1 MKVIAFGV
9 REDEECYMEPVAKKL
24 GIEVEVHEEHL
35 SMGSVHLA
43 KGFDAVSIV
52 GVCQA
57 NREILKEL
65 SSYGI
70 HALSTRT
77 IGYNQI
83 DLQAANEY
91 GIKVANVAYSP
102 DSVADFTVMLMLAL
116 TRRFAHMLERSRCM
130 DYSLHGIQGKEMH
143 NLTIGIIGLGRIG
156 SCVAR
161 DLKGFGCKIQAYT
174 ESPREDQKDLVDFV
188 DFDTLIRTSDII
200 TLHMPL
206 TDSNRYM
213 INADVIQKMKHGVLI
228 INTSRG
234 EIIDTNALIE
244 GIESGIVGG
253 AGIDSFEGEQEVIH
267 IDHNYNVIKNR
278 DLLILKAYPN
288 VIVTPHAAFYTDQV
302 SYDMVHCSLESLKAL
317 VNNEECRYQVNKG

>member
-9 REDEECYMEPVAKKL
+9 REDEDIYMEPVAKKL
-24 GIEVEVHEEHL
+24 GLEVEVHPEHL
-35 SMGSVHLA
+35 SMDTVHLA

-57 NREILKEL
+57 NRAILKEL
-65 SSYGI
+65 ANYGI
-70 HALSTRT
+70 TALSTRT

-91 GIKVANVAYSP
+91 GIRVANVAYSP

-143 NLTIGIIGLGRIG
+143 NMTVGIIGLGRIG

-161 DLKGFGCKIQAYT
+161 DLKGFGCKILAYT
-174 ESPREDQKDLVDFV
+174 ESPREDQKDLVEFV
-188 DFDTLIRTSDII
+188 DFDTLIQTSDII

-206 TDSNRYM
+206 TDKNRYM
-213 INADVIQKMKHGVLI
+213 INADVIKKMKKGVLI

-302 SYDMVHCSLESLKAL
+302 SYDMVECSLESLKDL
-317 VNNEECRYQVNKG
+317 VSYKECKYQVN

>member
-9 REDEECYMEPVAKKL
+9 REDEECFMDPVAKKFNMD
-24 GIEVEVHEEHL
+24 VEIHTQHLNMETVHW
-35 SMGSVHLA
+35 A

-57 NREILKEL
+57 NRDILKEL

-70 HALSTRT
+70 KALSTRT

-83 DLQAANEY
+83 DLQAASEY
-91 GIKVANVAYSP
+91 GINVAYSP

-143 NLTIGIIGLGRIG
+143 NMTVGIIGLGRIG

-174 ESPREDQKDLVDFV
+174 DDPRDDQKDLVEFV
-188 DFDTLIRTSDII
+188 DFDTLIQTSDII

-206 TDSNRYM
+206 TDKNRYI
-213 INADVIQKMKHGVLI
+213 INADVIKRMKKGVLI

-244 GIESGIVGG
+244 GLESGIVGG

-302 SYDMVHCSLESLKAL
+302 SYDMVECSLESLKDL
-317 VNNEECRYQVNKG
+317 VHHKECKYQVN

>member
-9 REDEECYMEPVAKKL
+9 REDEECYMDPVSKEL
-24 GIEVEVHEEHL
+24 GIEVEVHKEHL
-35 SMGSVHLA
+35 SMESVHLA

-52 GVCQA
+52 GVCKA

-83 DLQAANEY
+83 DLKAASEY
-91 GIKVANVAYSP
+91 GIQVANVAYSP

-143 NLTIGIIGLGRIG
+143 NLTVGIIGFGRIG

-174 ESPREDQKDLVDFV
+174 DHPREDQKDLVDFV
-188 DFDTLIRTSDII
+188 DFDTLIQTSDII

-206 TDSNRYM
+206 TDKNRYM
-213 INADVIQKMKHGVLI
+213 INSEVIHKMKPGVLI

-244 GIESGIVGG
+244 GIENGIVGG

-302 SYDMVHCSLESLKAL
+302 SYDMVHCSLESLKDL
-317 VNNEECRYQVNKG
+317 VNHKECRYQVN

>member
-1 MKVIAFGV
+1 MKIIAFGV

-35 SMGSVHLA
+35 SMESVHLA

-52 GVCQA
+52 GVCKA

-143 NLTIGIIGLGRIG
+143 NLTVGIIGLGRIG

-174 ESPREDQKDLVDFV
+174 ESPREVQKDLVDFV

-302 SYDMVHCSLESLKAL
+302 SYDMVYCSLESLKAL

>member
-9 REDEECYMEPVAKKL
+9 REDEECYMDPVAKKL
-24 GIEVEVHEEHL
+24 GIEVEVHAEHL
-35 SMGSVHLA
+35 SMESVHLA

-52 GVCQA
+52 GVCKA

-70 HALSTRT
+70 QALSTRT

-83 DLQAANEY
+83 DLKAASEY

-143 NLTIGIIGLGRIG
+143 NLTVGIIGLGRIG

-174 ESPREDQKDLVDFV
+174 ESPRENQKDLVDFV
-188 DFDTLIRTSDII
+188 DFDTLIQTSDII

-206 TDSNRYM
+206 TEKNRYM
-213 INADVIQKMKHGVLI
+213 INSEVIHKMKPGVLI

-244 GIESGIVGG
+244 GIENGIVGG

-302 SYDMVHCSLESLKAL
+302 SYDMVHCSLESLKDL
-317 VNNEECRYQVNKG
+317 VNNKECRYQVK